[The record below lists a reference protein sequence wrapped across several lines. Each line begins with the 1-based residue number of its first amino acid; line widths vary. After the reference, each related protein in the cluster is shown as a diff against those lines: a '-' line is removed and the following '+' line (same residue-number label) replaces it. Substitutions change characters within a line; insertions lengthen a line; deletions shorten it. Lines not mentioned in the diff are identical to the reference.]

1 VTVLDLF
8 GQTHRFSGPDA
19 LPYARLKLDLTQIF
33 TDNPTTQLLIA
44 GHSLGGAMAAL
55 FAAHLLADVPKLPN
69 PSNPVAPPP
78 NPEKPPTPSKPEDAL
93 FWFSRLTGV
102 YTFGQPRVGDVRFA
116 VFMEQFNAD
125 VDRLLYFRVVHND
138 DVVPRL
144 PPATPRMYQ
153 HAQPLFYITE
163 FGSVTVS

>member
-1 VTVLDLF
+1 VTVLDQF

-19 LPYARLKLDLTQIF
+19 LPYARLKLDLTQIL

-55 FAAHLLADVPKLPN
+55 FAAHLLADVPN
-69 PSNPVAPPP
+69 PSNPVAT
-78 NPEKPPTPSKPEDAL
+78 NPEKPPTPPGPEDAL

-153 HAQPLFYITE
+153 HAQPHFYITE